1 MFGFRGCTL
10 FGGRG
15 AVPQPVVKVCEL
27 VPEIGCS
34 VAKISRLLFGVDD
47 GVSSPSGF
55 GLGPAC
61 ASPGFGA

>member
-1 MFGFRGCTL
+1 
-10 FGGRG
+10 
-15 AVPQPVVKVCEL
+15 VKVCEL